1 MSVGIDLRERQ
12 IMINGHKVPAG
23 GPYRLP
29 AGGISGEEPSDGQL
43 LQQFVRFGDQGAF
56 GVLVRRHG
64 PMVLGVCRRVLRH
77 AHDAED
83 AFQATFL
90 VLVHKAATLA
100 QPNLLAAWLHG
111 VAYRTALHARSRTIL
126 RGQRERE
133 AASMSPTA
141 TGPDN
146 TWSDLREH
154 LDEELQ
160 GLPEHYRAPLV
171 LCYLEGKTNID
182 AARMLGWPAG
192 SISSRLNRA
201 RELLRDRLT
210 QGDDEDRRRRRA
222 LPVLLFLGLLTRN
235 LEPVT
240 VPGSLVDATIDAGL
254 QLAGGAATSL
264 TSEAVEA
271 LMQASLQTVPAKSGR
286 RLGLW
291 WAAGLAL
298 LLLLAGTAAAWGSG
312 SILQQLFPR
321 GVSSGQSCHP

>member
-1 MSVGIDLRERQ
+1 VWIDLREMM
-12 IMINGHKVPAG
+12 IMIDGYTVPAG

-29 AGGISGEEPSDGQL
+29 AGGIPGEEPSDGHL
-43 LQQFVRFGDQGAF
+43 LRQFVRFGDQGAF

-133 AASMSPTA
+133 AASMSPA
-141 TGPDN
+141 TVLPDT
-146 TWSDLREH
+146 TWSDLRDH

-160 GLPEHYRAPLV
+160 SLPECYRAPLV
-171 LCYLEGKTNID
+171 LCYLEGKTNIE
-182 AARMLGWPAG
+182 AARMLGWPHG
-192 SISSRLNRA
+192 SMSARLNRA

-210 QGDDEDRRRRRA
+210 QGDSEEDRRRRRA

-235 LEPVT
+235 LESVT
-240 VPGSLVDATIDAGL
+240 VPGFLVDATIDA
-254 QLAGGAATSL
+254 ATHL
-264 TSEAVEA
+264 TSEAVET
-271 LMQASLQTVPAKSGR
+271 LTQAALQTQPAKQGR

-291 WAAGLAL
+291 WVAAVAI

-312 SILQQLFPR
+312 SILQVVFPR
-321 GVSSGQSCHP
+321 GYSTGSSCHQ